1 MGNVIG
7 QWRFLAFWMCMLMIP
22 LVAYSVMHLPQ
33 FAPVAEGIQTQLA
46 GFEGQEK
53 VQMTVPVF
61 LSRTLPWGLTGL
73 VAAVIISCAISCDD
87 TYMHAWGTILVQDVL
102 IPLRGRPL
110 EPKQHLRWLRI
121 SIIGVGI
128 FAFTFSMLFPLKD
141 FILMYFALTGA
152 IYTGGAGAV
161 IIGGLYWKRGTTL
174 GAWVALILGTVVGFG
189 GLCLQQVWPNLVD
202 LLPETD
208 FLLRH
213 REKFPINGQIIY
225 FSAMMAAIVGYI
237 LCSLLDRRKPFDL
250 DKMLHRGEE
259 DGDSSAVEGKTFSW
273 NRVIGISPEFTR
285 FEKLIFYATFGWT
298 MFWWLVFL
306 AGTVV
311 CLTWDVPDVAWMKF
325 WYIYIWISILVGGVC
340 TIWIFCGGL
349 RDMKKL
355 FLNLKSQA
363 VDEGDDGFVRKD
375 ER

>member
-1 MGNVIG
+1 MLTDFFQGILLLICFLILILYLMAQYDWEMVMTGLQMTPEGGSSMINPFKTDLGDDFSPMYFLIGVFSMIYNARSWQGHSGYYAAASSPHEAVMGNVIG

-61 LSRTLPWGLTGL
+61 LSRTLLWGLTGL

-87 TYMHAWGTILVQDVL
+87 TYMYARGTILVQDVL

-161 IIGGLYWKRGTTL
+161 IIG
-174 GAWVALILGTVVGFG
+174 
-189 GLCLQQVWPNLVD
+189 
-202 LLPETD
+202 
-208 FLLRH
+208 
-213 REKFPINGQIIY
+213 
-225 FSAMMAAIVGYI
+225 
-237 LCSLLDRRKPFDL
+237 
-250 DKMLHRGEE
+250 
-259 DGDSSAVEGKTFSW
+259 
-273 NRVIGISPEFTR
+273 
-285 FEKLIFYATFGWT
+285 
-298 MFWWLVFL
+298 
-306 AGTVV
+306 
-311 CLTWDVPDVAWMKF
+311 
-325 WYIYIWISILVGGVC
+325 
-340 TIWIFCGGL
+340 
-349 RDMKKL
+349 
-355 FLNLKSQA
+355 
-363 VDEGDDGFVRKD
+363 
-375 ER
+375 